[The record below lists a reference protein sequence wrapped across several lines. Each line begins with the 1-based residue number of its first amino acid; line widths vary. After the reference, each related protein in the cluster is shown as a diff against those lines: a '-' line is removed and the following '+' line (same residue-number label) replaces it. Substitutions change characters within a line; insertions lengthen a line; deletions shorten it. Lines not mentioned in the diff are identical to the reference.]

1 VIAGEKTE
9 SERFPGAVRT
19 LCIEAMVQDRKAIQA
34 GTSHFLG
41 QNFSKASGI
50 QFQARSGDLEYAWTT
65 SWGVSTRMIG
75 TLIMAH
81 ADDDGLMLPPRISPA
96 HAVIIAITPKE
107 ESRAAVLE
115 AVERTATSLRQLRY
129 GEDKVIVEVDTRDL
143 GGGVKNWEWIK
154 KGVPIRIEIG
164 PRDLA
169 KGTAAVSRRDRSH
182 RHKTHILTG
191 ELIDQFP
198 GMLDDIQRGMLAR
211 ATAFRDSHTRVIED
225 KEEFY
230 AFFTPKDASKP
241 EIHGGFAL
249 AYWNGSAQLEAQI
262 KDELK
267 VTIRCIPF
275 ENQPVA
281 GRCIFTGESSAQRAV
296 WAKSY

>member
-1 VIAGEKTE
+1 
-9 SERFPGAVRT
+9 VRT

-41 QNFSKASGI
+41 QNFSKACGI
-50 QFQARSGDLEYAWTT
+50 QYQSRNGEIEYAWTT
-65 SWGVSTRMIG
+65 SWGMTTRMIG

-81 ADDDGLMLPPRISPA
+81 GDDDGLILPPRISPA

-107 ESRAAVLE
+107 DTRASVLE
-115 AVERTATSLRQLRY
+115 AVDRTATSLRELRY

-143 GGGVKNWEWIK
+143 GGGVKNWDWIK

-164 PRDLA
+164 PRDVA
-169 KGTAAVSRRDRSH
+169 KGTVAVSRRDR
-182 RHKTHILTG
+182 THGQKAHLPIA
-191 ELIDQFP
+191 ELVEQFA
-198 GMLDDIQRGMLAR
+198 GMLDDIQAGMLAR
-211 ATAFRDSHTRVIED
+211 ATAFRDRHTKVIES

-230 AFFTPKDASKP
+230 AFFTPRDANKP

-275 ENQPVA
+275 ENKPVA
-281 GRCIFTGESSAQRAV
+281 GRCIFTGEPSAQRAV

>member
-1 VIAGEKTE
+1 
-9 SERFPGAVRT
+9 
-19 LCIEAMVQDRKAIQA
+19 
-34 GTSHFLG
+34 
-41 QNFSKASGI
+41 
-50 QFQARSGDLEYAWTT
+50 
-65 SWGVSTRMIG
+65 MIG

-81 ADDDGLMLPPRISPA
+81 GDDDGLMLPPRISPA

-107 ESRAAVLE
+107 DTRAGVLE
-115 AVERTATSLRQLRY
+115 AVERTATSLRELRY
-129 GEDKVIVEVDTRDL
+129 GENRVIVEVDTRDL
-143 GGGVKNWEWIK
+143 GGGVKNWDWIK

-164 PRDLA
+164 PRDVA
-169 KGTAAVSRRDRSH
+169 KGTVAVSRRDRAH
-182 RHKTHILTG
+182 GHKAHLPIA
-191 ELIDQFP
+191 ELLEQFP
-198 GMLDDIQRGMLAR
+198 GMLDDIQAGMLAR
-211 ATAFRDSHTRVIED
+211 ATAFRESHTKVIES

-230 AFFTPKDASKP
+230 AFFTPQDANKP

-275 ENQPVA
+275 ENKPVA
-281 GRCIFTGESSAQRAV
+281 GRCIFTGEPSAQRAV